1 MHRRLAGGAR
11 VVAIATE
18 GSAGMSDPTT
28 QVVASTGRRFL
39 PLMTAI
45 AIAVVMFVFGSLRYE
60 HFGSPATLSNILA
73 GYAFVG
79 IAAVGMTL
87 AIISGGID
95 LSVGSMVAFTS
106 ILIATLVQKGL
117 HPLAAAAIALA
128 AGSALGGMMGAIIHV
143 FRLPSFIVT
152 LAGMFAIRALGFL
165 VREQSLGIQHEFY
178 SWTSR
183 HATLTLGGGAAIP
196 LRTMIFLA
204 ALLTGM
210 LIARSTA
217 FGRNVYA
224 IGGSARNARLM
235 GVNVGATTIGVFAL
249 SGFCSAL
256 GGFAFT
262 LYRRAGDPAAVV
274 GLELEVIAAVVIGGT
289 LLSGGV
295 GGLAGT
301 LIGVIIVGLIRT
313 IIDFEGSLNAA
324 WTSIATGMLL
334 LAFVG
339 LQQLLATMMSR
350 RARDRRM

>member
-1 MHRRLAGGAR
+1 
-11 VVAIATE
+11 
-18 GSAGMSDPTT
+18 MSD
-28 QVVASTGRRFL
+28 QAMQAVAGTSRRHL

-45 AIAVVMFVFGSLRYE
+45 AIAVIMFIFGSLRYE
-60 HFGSPATLSNILA
+60 HFGSAATLSNIL
-73 GYAFVG
+73 GEYAFVG

-87 AIISGGID
+87 VIMSGGID

-106 ILIATLVQKGL
+106 ILIATLVQQGM
-117 HPLAAAAIALA
+117 HPLAAAAIALVI
-128 AGSALGGMMGAIIHV
+128 GGALGGTMGAIIHV

-183 HATLTLGGGAAIP
+183 HTTLSLGGGATLP

-204 ALLTGM
+204 ALVVGM

-235 GVNVGATTIGVFAL
+235 GVNVGAVTIGVFAL

-256 GGFAFT
+256 AGFAFT
-262 LYRRAGDPAAVV
+262 LYQRAGDPAGVV
-274 GLELEVIAAVVIGGT
+274 GLELEVIASVVIGGT

-301 LIGVIIVGLIRT
+301 LIGIIILGLIRT

-339 LQQLLATMMSR
+339 LQQLLAVLTSR
-350 RARDRRM
+350 RH